1 MLQHLLGSAVL
12 GSVALTGLAFSSDAR
27 IDVQANTFT
36 RSSQE
41 ASALAQSP
49 NGGLT
54 LVWQSRRQQEG
65 TYGVYARR
73 FAADGT
79 PLTGEV
85 QVNATTR
92 SHQTQ
97 PAVAV
102 DDQDCVWFAWRSFG
116 QDGSLGTIVAR
127 RFSADLSTATA
138 EVIVNDLPEGNQQ
151 SPVIVALPG
160 GRALVG
166 WLDPGDGGICSL
178 RGRYLD
184 AEGRLDGDAFDVA
197 PCEHGV
203 RTPTAVAWPDG
214 RVTFAYARLDDR
226 ADAEGIYLC
235 TLSGTEL
242 SPERRVN
249 VAGGVEAIEPALAAG
264 GETLLVGWLES
275 VEDGFAP
282 RVRAYHGDIPGAVR
296 ELPTGE
302 GWCNGLALALE
313 ASGQALAVWNQHADG
328 PKHESGV
335 FGLYLDPRTAKP
347 TSEPFRLTR
356 ARDGKQAIA
365 VATGGAKCALTP
377 DGGEAVAWQGDGG
390 GEDSSAVHL
399 SLHLPEGDVL
409 AQEEHPPGKAA
420 VAQYAGATIR
430 FEDPAQG
437 VAEPTHEPPT
447 FDPRDIERD
456 RSDDQSPAAGGVFD
470 FLGFTDTGWTPPD
483 PEMGVGPNHIV
494 VMVNGGIA
502 WFTKDGTMQFS
513 QDINGS
519 SGFWGSVGASGF
531 VFDPEVV
538 YDIHSQR
545 FYCFASDANNG
556 FLLAVS
562 DDSDPNGNW
571 NKYLIPTN
579 SMFGTNFVDS
589 GNLAVDQDFITIT
602 GDIFSPDRL
611 VMLFIDKA
619 SAMSG
624 GPLVTTNTVITGFQS
639 MGTCTNQDSGSHP
652 LFLTWAQEFTTAT
665 SIRIYAVTDRATT
678 PNVQFTTLT
687 VPQYSH
693 PADPPQQGT
702 SVRPELFEARF
713 WSSMVVGGHIW
724 AVHHEGSS
732 RARVQW
738 YEIDLGN
745 WPTSGSPTLVQS
757 GEIDLGAGIYTFFP
771 SIWAD
776 TAGNAAIT
784 FNRSSSNE
792 FISIQ
797 MATRS
802 AGDPLGTMSAP
813 VEVRAG
819 ASPDVSGRF
828 GDYSAT
834 NSDPAQPGS
843 FWGHHEY
850 RGQGA
855 WRTRIGR
862 IDLCAGSVT
871 NYCTTSANSAGA
883 GAVMSTSGST
893 SISAND
899 LVLLATAAPPGQFG
913 LFFFGN
919 GQQSVPLGDG
929 TLCVGGTLY
938 RLPVVTVDGG
948 GTASFPLDLT
958 NLPGS
963 QTIAPGDSKNFQ
975 FWFRDPGFGSAGYNT
990 SDAIAV
996 QFCN

>member
-1 MLQHLLGSAVL
+1 MLQKALASIVL
-12 GSVALTGLAFSSDAR
+12 AGVALSSDVR

-49 NGGLT
+49 NGSLT

-138 EVIVNDLPEGNQQ
+138 EVIVNDLSEGNQQ
-151 SPVIVALPG
+151 SPVVVALPG

-166 WLDPGDGGICSL
+166 WLDPDDADGNSL
-178 RGRYLD
+178 RGRRLN
-184 AEGRLDGDAFDVA
+184 AEGRLDGDAFEVA
-197 PCEHGV
+197 SCKRGV

-214 RVTFAYARLDDR
+214 RVTFAYARVD
-226 ADAEGIYLC
+226 AKGCAEGVYLR
-235 TLSGTEL
+235 TLQGTEL

-282 RVRAYHGDIPGAVR
+282 RVRVYHAGIPGAVR

-302 GWCNGLALALE
+302 GWCNGLALALD

-328 PKHESGV
+328 PKHEPGV
-335 FGLYLDPRTAKP
+335 FGLHLDPRTGKP
-347 TSEPFRLTR
+347 LGEPLRLTR
-356 ARDGKQAIA
+356 ASDGKQAIA
-365 VATGGAKCALTP
+365 VATGGAKCAFTP
-377 DGGEAVAWQGDGG
+377 SGGEAVAWQGDGG

-399 SLHLPEGDVL
+399 SLHLPEGDAL
-409 AQEEHPPGKAA
+409 AQQRPAPGEAA
-420 VAQYAGATIR
+420 ASLRKIATLH
-430 FEDPAQG
+430 FGDPAEG
-437 VAEPTHEPPT
+437 AARPTHEPPT
-447 FDPRDIERD
+447 FDPRNIERD
-456 RSDDQSPAAGGVFD
+456 RSDDDSPAAGGVFN
-470 FLGFTDTGWTPPD
+470 FLGFTETGWNPPD

-494 VMVNGGIA
+494 AMVNGGIA
-502 WFTKDGTMQFS
+502 WFTKDGTMQFLQS
-513 QDINGS
+513 NKD
-519 SGFWGSVGASGF
+519 FWASVGAGLFIS
-531 VFDPEVV
+531 DPEVV

-545 FYCFASDANNG
+545 FYCYAGDTSNRS

-562 DDSDPNGNW
+562 DDSDPNGTW
-571 NKYLIPTN
+571 YKYSIPVYTVAI
-579 SMFGTNFVDS
+579 GYVDS

-602 GDIFSPDRL
+602 GDLFGPDRF
-611 VMLFIDKA
+611 VMFFIDKA

-624 GPLVTTNTVITGFQS
+624 GPLVMTNTVINGYHS

-652 LFLTWAQEFTTAT
+652 LFLTWAEDFTSAT

-687 VPQYSH
+687 VPEYSR
-693 PADPPQQGT
+693 PKNPPQKGT
-702 SVRPELFEARF
+702 SVRPNLFEARF

-724 AVHHEGSS
+724 AVHHENYT
-732 RARVQW
+732 RARVRW

-757 GEIDLGAGIYTFFP
+757 GEIDLGSGIYTFFP

-776 TAGNAAIT
+776 AAGNAVIT
-784 FNRSSSNE
+784 FNRSSSGE
-792 FISIQ
+792 FISSL
-797 MATRS
+797 MVSRS
-802 AGDPLGTMSAP
+802 ASDPPGTMSTP
-813 VEVRAG
+813 VYLRLG
-819 ASPDVSGRF
+819 SSPDTTGRF

-850 RGQGA
+850 RALHGA

-862 IDLCAGSVT
+862 IDLCVGSVT
-871 NYCTTSANSAGA
+871 NYCTTSANSAGV

-963 QTIAPGDSKNFQ
+963 QTIAPGDIKNFQ

-996 QFCN
+996 KFCN